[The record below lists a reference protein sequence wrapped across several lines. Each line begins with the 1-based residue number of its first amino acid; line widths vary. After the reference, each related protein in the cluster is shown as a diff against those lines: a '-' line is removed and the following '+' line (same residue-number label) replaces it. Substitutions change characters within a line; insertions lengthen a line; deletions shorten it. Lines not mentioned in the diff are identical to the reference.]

1 MSGIDNFLQ
10 KKDLTNYYINTFPS
24 EQTKTTQIAQA
35 PKATVNIHS
44 VRDEFV
50 KIKKENGVI
59 RKFYNFLKNT
69 TGLGLGS
76 KKVEKEIDKFEKGE
90 ITQEALKKILKNIK
104 LLKKMGHKQPAM
116 LQRLQSQFLR
126 LCLLTMH

>member
-1 MSGIDNFLQ
+1 MTIFYK
-10 KKDLTNYYINTFPS
+10 KKDLTNYYINTLPS

-35 PKATVNIHS
+35 PKATVDINS

-76 KKVEKEIDKFEKGE
+76 KKVEKEIDKFEKGK
-90 ITQEALKKILKNIK
+90 ITQETLNENFEKYKASQKNGTQTAGDVATAAVSISSF
-104 LLKKMGHKQPAM
+104 MFA
-116 LQRLQSQFLR
+116 
-126 LCLLTMH
+126 TMH

>member
-10 KKDLTNYYINTFPS
+10 KKDLTNYYINTLPS

-35 PKATVNIHS
+35 PKATVDINS

-76 KKVEKEIDKFEKGE
+76 KKVEKEIYKFEKGE
-90 ITQEALKKILKNIK
+90 ITQETLNENFEKYKASQ
-104 LLKKMGHKQPAM
+104 KMEHKQPAM

-126 LCLLTMH
+126 LCFATMH